1 MEREML
7 ENYIMSLC
15 EERKLFPGVMP
26 VTENGFL
33 CLQGRGKTSFVYEMY
48 SENDSSKRYAVKV
61 IPGLEDT
68 ALKQVI
74 GTVRLQ
80 RILANECEFIADIVG
95 TKEIESEEVN
105 TFFILMNKYTPV
117 VVRDKFG
124 KATINVPELNTLDGV
139 KKLIEEIGEA
149 IIKSHLG
156 SVMHRDIKLE
166 NIFYDEREDK
176 YLLSDFGVAKRLIAD
191 TTDTIVYTNGYGA
204 PEIEKYLQ
212 PNYTFNADVY
222 SFGMVIY
229 LLLNDLRFPG
239 SADYSPDIEVQYNR
253 EFMFPAPAHAVNN
266 IAAVLRKMC
275 AYDPE
280 ERYALL
286 SEAIL
291 DIRAELTENRNKMTC
306 MEGDEYDIATEAYE
320 EETKYRQ
327 QNTESIGKRKKIKED
342 SAEKS
347 VFGELGVKEKKSFNM
362 YIAVAFSVEMLFI
375 FLGLQKNNE
384 LAGSFW
390 YILLPVTLIFLGA
403 MQYLKQYH
411 YMFALVT
418 IGLAITSMIHTG
430 PTWQGFLTILC
441 AFMFTGEISWGAST
455 TMLIWR
461 MLKLLPISWIFDAK
475 LFRVLG
481 WGCFAAFLITFL
493 LFFTVSMK
501 YISAKE
507 KDA

>member
-61 IPGLEDT
+61 IPGLDDT
-68 ALKQVI
+68 ALKQVHE
-74 GTVRLQ
+74 TVMIQ
-80 RILANECEFIADIVG
+80 RILANECEFIADIVD
-95 TKEIESEEVN
+95 TKEIESEEGN

-124 KATINVPELNTLDGV
+124 KATINVPELRGLEGL

-149 IIKSHLG
+149 VIKSHLG

-166 NIFYDEREDK
+166 NIFFDEKENK
-176 YLLSDFGVAKRLIAD
+176 YVLSDFGVAKKLIEE

-253 EFMFPAPAHAVNN
+253 GFMFPAPAHAVNN

-347 VFGELGVKEKKSFNM
+347 VFGEFGVKEKKSFNM

-390 YILLPVTLIFLGA
+390 YILLPVTLVFLGA

-455 TMLIWR
+455 TMLMWR
-461 MLKLLPISWIFDAK
+461 ILKLIPISWIFDEK
-475 LFRVLG
+475 LFHVFS
-481 WGCFAAFLITFL
+481 WGCFVAFLITFL
-493 LFFTVSMK
+493 LFFVVSIG